1 MSKGKVGILRYL
13 ITLGAVV
20 VAGLVLASM
29 FREYL
34 FQPWTRDGHVRAQ
47 VIKITPRV
55 GGPIIELPIH
65 DNQAVTKGELLA
77 SYKGVVAES
86 L

>member
-1 MSKGKVGILRYL
+1 MSKGIAGIMRYL

-55 GGPIIELPIH
+55 GGPIVELP
-65 DNQAVTKGELLA
+65 ER
-77 SYKGVVAES
+77 
-86 L
+86 